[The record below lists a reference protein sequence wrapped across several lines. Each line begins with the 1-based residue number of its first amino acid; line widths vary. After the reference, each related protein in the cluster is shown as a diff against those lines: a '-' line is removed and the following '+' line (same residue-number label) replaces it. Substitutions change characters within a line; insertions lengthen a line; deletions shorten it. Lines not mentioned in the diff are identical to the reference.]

1 MSLHW
6 AHLWARQWLELCST
20 RASTQFIKQVSWS
33 FIWRVLCLELALL
46 EWTCEALV
54 SFWVVIFPSEFLQ
67 LFGIHQPLCQRHR
80 IYFTAHLILNPP
92 FQKAYCCQVT
102 SASTFKFSIF
112 LRWRRPLSDWSMS
125 FHPYSFFWWSLFE
138 QLDWDLRRCNL
149 GRLVSHRAFT
159 VRSMILNLK
168 VGRLPLHQLKVYVSR
183 PISRF
188 RLLIV
193 ARFVC
198 LVILSWLAV
207 WLIWSNFTFIFSRAP
222 IIVIS
227 FCGQVLPLTVAYFLL
242 HVSFWAF
249 TVPDYVF
256 SHLWSS
262 TATSLAAES
271 HRHRS
276 YLSSTRNCWIGV
288 AHFIWIGR
296 CPGWRGAST
305 SSLSL
310 SQRHC

>member
-1 MSLHW
+1 
-6 AHLWARQWLELCST
+6 
-20 RASTQFIKQVSWS
+20 
-33 FIWRVLCLELALL
+33 
-46 EWTCEALV
+46 
-54 SFWVVIFPSEFLQ
+54 
-67 LFGIHQPLCQRHR
+67 
-80 IYFTAHLILNPP
+80 
-92 FQKAYCCQVT
+92 
-102 SASTFKFSIF
+102 
-112 LRWRRPLSDWSMS
+112 MS
-125 FHPYSFFWWSLFE
+125 FRPYSVFWWSLFK
-138 QLDWDLRRCNL
+138 QLDRNLRRCNL

-168 VGRLPLHQLKVYVSR
+168 VGRLPLHQLKACVFRPVSQFKLS
-183 PISRF
+183 I
-188 RLLIV
+188 I
-193 ARFVC
+193 ARFAC

-207 WLIWSNFTFIFSRAP
+207 WLILSNFTFIFSRAP

-242 HVSFWAF
+242 HVSASAF
-249 TVPDYVF
+249 TMPDYVF

-262 TATSLAAES
+262 TTTSLAAKS

-288 AHFIWIGR
+288 AHFIWNGR

-310 SQRHC
+310 NQRHCYF